1 MPAYLVVA
9 DLLASAPPQTWDST
23 CRHRRPLDLTLSGK
37 APAGRPHDLV
47 CRPTV
52 SGHRP
57 HMRIFVVFLE
67 IKDHRSSGISP
78 RKWLF
83 GGKLASAENAFRC
96 GILNPTSARFQHA

>member
-1 MPAYLVVA
+1 
-9 DLLASAPPQTWDST
+9 
-23 CRHRRPLDLTLSGK
+23 
-37 APAGRPHDLV
+37 
-47 CRPTV
+47 
-52 SGHRP
+52 
-57 HMRIFVVFLE
+57 MRIFVMFLE